1 MRLVSTQ
8 TKRSKRLVQE
18 QGLFRK
24 HILTDTELREI
35 EHLTEI
41 CNKYEDLHMRF
52 SWLRTRPLNEE
63 ASDFLFYEDSKLVG
77 YLNISSYG
85 SKEKE
90 LTGMVHPEQRRK
102 GIFRT
107 LLTAAKEEC
116 MRRGA
121 QRVILV
127 CEHASRSGLAFAAAS
142 GAHHDFSE
150 HAMVLGDFQERR
162 TADERVHTREAGLED
177 FEALAS
183 IITTDFG
190 DAEEA
195 KFYVA
200 QFLQRPGQRF
210 YLGTLNEEAIG
221 CLRLDEMEDEV
232 GIYGFV
238 VRPEQRGHGY
248 GRQILEE
255 TIRII
260 RAEGRKEIT
269 LEVETNNVNAIG
281 LYRSCGFQVK
291 TTYDYYTLDL

>member
-1 MRLVSTQ
+1 
-8 TKRSKRLVQE
+8 VQE
-18 QGLFRK
+18 QGQNLIRK
-24 HILTDTELREI
+24 HLLTDTELTEI
-35 EHLTEI
+35 EHLTDI
-41 CNKYEDLHMRF
+41 CNKYEGLQMRL
-52 SWLRTRPLNEE
+52 SWLRTRSLSEE
-63 ASDFLFYEDSKLVG
+63 TNDFLYSEEGELAG

-85 SKEKE
+85 TKEKE
-90 LTGMVHPEQRRK
+90 LTGMVHPEHRRK

-116 MRRGA
+116 MLRGV
-121 QRVILV
+121 QKVILV
-127 CEHASRSGLAFAAAS
+127 CEHASRSGLAFAAAI
-142 GAHHDFSE
+142 GALHDFSE

-162 TADERVHTREAGLED
+162 TANERVHTREAGLED
-177 FEALAS
+177 FEALTS

-190 DAEEA
+190 DVEEA

-210 YLGTLNEEAIG
+210 YLGMLNEEAIG
-221 CLRLDEMEDEV
+221 CLRLDEIEDEV

-238 VRPEQRGHGY
+238 VRPEHRGRGY

-260 RAEGRKEIT
+260 RAEGGKEIT
-269 LEVETNNVNAIG
+269 LEVETDNVNAIG

-291 TTYDYYTLDL
+291 TTYDYYSISL

>member
-1 MRLVSTQ
+1 
-8 TKRSKRLVQE
+8 
-18 QGLFRK
+18 
-24 HILTDTELREI
+24 
-35 EHLTEI
+35 
-41 CNKYEDLHMRF
+41 
-52 SWLRTRPLNEE
+52 
-63 ASDFLFYEDSKLVG
+63 
-77 YLNISSYG
+77 
-85 SKEKE
+85 
-90 LTGMVHPEQRRK
+90 
-102 GIFRT
+102 
-107 LLTAAKEEC
+107 

>member
-1 MRLVSTQ
+1 
-8 TKRSKRLVQE
+8 VQE
-18 QGLFRK
+18 QGQSLIRK
-24 HILTDTELREI
+24 HLLTDKELTEV
-35 EHLTEI
+35 EHLTDI
-41 CNKYEDLHMRF
+41 CNEYEGLQMRF
-52 SWLRTRPLNEE
+52 SWLRTRSLSEE
-63 ASDFLFYEDSKLVG
+63 TNDFLYNDDGELAG

-85 SKEKE
+85 TKEKE
-90 LTGMVHPEQRRK
+90 LTGMVHPEHRRK

-107 LLTAAKEEC
+107 LLTMAKEEC
-116 MRRGA
+116 MLRGV
-121 QRVILV
+121 QKVILV

-150 HAMVLGDFQERR
+150 HAMVLGDLQGRR
-162 TADERVHTREAGLED
+162 TADERVHTREAGAED

-183 IITTDFG
+183 ILTTDFG

-195 KFYVA
+195 KFYVN

-210 YLGTLNEEAIG
+210 YLGMLNEEAIG

-238 VRPEQRGHGY
+238 VRPEHRGRGY

-260 RAEGRKEIT
+260 RAEGGKEIT
-269 LEVETNNVNAIG
+269 LEVETDNINAIG

-291 TTYDYYTLDL
+291 TTYDYYSISL